1 MNRTSSTFLH
11 RPPIWQQPHVMAIGA
26 IVGVA
31 MIALNLA
38 TLFFGDHLIWLIAT
52 TVLVD
57 MLTVGTGI
65 VLALREAVLAD
76 AQTVRAEE
84 ETAHAHAAADDME
97 AQLAAI
103 VDSAMDAIITL
114 DTEQCIVLFNRAAET
129 VFRCR
134 RDEVLGASIER
145 FLPPQHRA
153 EHRGRIEAFGQTGAT
168 ARRMGDGT
176 TLWAL
181 RADGEAFPI
190 ESSISQTT
198 ASGKHYYTIILRDV
212 TLRKQNEDAL
222 KRQQQELRE
231 LSARVFEAREEE
243 KTLIARELHDELG
256 QLLTALKMDLGWLR
270 ERLPAGDAALGDKAQ
285 QMNALLDS
293 TVASVR
299 RIAAELRPLMLDDLG
314 LADAAQWLVEDFTRR
329 AGIECRLDL
338 DSETAFDKVARAPAT
353 AVYRALQESLTNIAR
368 HSGAKRAW
376 VVLTLRDAR
385 LYMEIEDDGRGIAM
399 EEISKPRSLGLK
411 GMRERVHYLGGT
423 LDIERAP
430 RGGTRVKLSVPAEAI
445 EAAR

>member
-1 MNRTSSTFLH
+1 MNKTSSTFVH
-11 RPPIWQQPHVMAIGA
+11 RTAIWQQPRVVLAGA
-26 IVGVA
+26 IVGA
-31 MIALNLA
+31 TMIALNLA
-38 TLFFGDHLIWLIAT
+38 TLFLGDHLVWLIAT

-76 AQTVRAEE
+76 AQTLRAEE
-84 ETAHAHAAADDME
+84 ETAQAQAAVEDIE
-97 AQLAAI
+97 ARLAAI

-114 DTEQCIVLFNRAAET
+114 DSEQRIVLFNRAAER
-129 VFRCR
+129 VFRCA
-134 RDEVLGASIER
+134 RDEVLGTSVER
-145 FLPPQHRA
+145 FLPPQHRS
-153 EHRGRIEAFGQTGAT
+153 EHRRFIESFGRTGAT
-168 ARRMGDGT
+168 ARRMGDGLA
-176 TLWAL
+176 LWAL

-190 ESSISQTT
+190 ESSISRTT
-198 ASGKHYYTIILRDV
+198 TSGKNYYTVILRDV
-212 TLRKQNEDAL
+212 TLRKQHEDAL
-222 KRQQQELRE
+222 TRQQHELRE

-270 ERLPAGDAALGDKAQ
+270 ERLPAGEASLADKAQ
-285 QMNALLDS
+285 QMNALLDR

-338 DSETAFDKVARAPAT
+338 DGEAAFERVARGPAT

-376 VVLTLRDAR
+376 VMLALRDAR
-385 LYMEIEDDGRGIAM
+385 LCMEIEDDGRGIAL
-399 EEISKPRSLGLK
+399 EDIAKPRSLGLK

-430 RGGTRVKLSVPAEAI
+430 RGGTRVKLSVPAEAM
-445 EAAR
+445 EPAR

>member
-1 MNRTSSTFLH
+1 MNKTSSTFVH
-11 RPPIWQQPHVMAIGA
+11 RTPIWQQPRVVLAGA
-26 IVGVA
+26 IVGAA
-31 MIALNLA
+31 MLALNLA
-38 TLFFGDHLIWLIAT
+38 TLFLGDHLVWLIAT

-57 MLTVGTGI
+57 MLAVGTGI

-76 AQTVRAEE
+76 AQALRAEE
-84 ETAHAHAAADDME
+84 ETAQAQAAVEDIE
-97 AQLAAI
+97 ARLAAI

-114 DTEQCIVLFNRAAET
+114 DSEQRIVLFNRAAER
-129 VFRCR
+129 VFGCA
-134 RDEVLGASIER
+134 RDDVLGTRIDR

-153 EHRGRIEAFGQTGAT
+153 EHRGFIENFGRTGAT
-168 ARRMGDGT
+168 ARRMGDGVS
-176 TLWAL
+176 LWAL

-190 ESSISQTT
+190 ESSISRTT
-198 ASGKHYYTIILRDV
+198 TSGKNYYTIILRDV
-212 TLRKQNEDAL
+212 TLRKQHEDAL
-222 KRQQQELRE
+222 TRQQHELRE

-270 ERLPAGDAALGDKAQ
+270 ERLPAGEAALADKAQ
-285 QMNALLDS
+285 QMNALLDR

-338 DSETAFDKVARAPAT
+338 DGEAAFERVARGPAT

-376 VVLTLRDAR
+376 VMLALRDAR
-385 LYMEIEDDGRGIAM
+385 LCMEIEDDGRGIAL
-399 EEISKPRSLGLK
+399 EDIAKPRSLGLK

-430 RGGTRVKLSVPAEAI
+430 RGGTRVKLSVPAEAM
-445 EAAR
+445 EPAR